1 MTRREGLSTDTAYL
15 RDQASEG
22 QPAARRD
29 AIDQRFAAAGGS
41 LALTTDAGCFVARSP
56 RQTKT

>member
-1 MTRREGLSTDTAYL
+1 MPRREGLSTDTAYL

-22 QPAARRD
+22 QPARRD
-29 AIDQRFAAAGGS
+29 AIEQRFAAAGGL

-56 RQTKT
+56 RKTKT